1 MKQILGNSI
10 KYKELIRSPLLSFR
24 WIEQPVL
31 KTVSGTPEHHWVALL
46 ICSIFRQFSLTP
58 EEKSRIC
65 IALNLASTQNREMFP
80 TALTCLASEICFSP
94 TSESAAN
101 TPISLCS
108 RPVLAREDTCGLEV
122 QAVRNAALMVPR
134 SPWKGPG
141 RRGGRGSGRVPG
153 AVSIQFRYTCPGS
166 HLLTPRPPTPLPV
179 PINEIPTSVF
189 FSFHTCPSFAVPQV
203 P

>member
-65 IALNLASTQNREMFP
+65 IALNLASTQNREVFP

-101 TPISLCS
+101 KPAAASDFALFPTS
-108 RPVLAREDTCGLEV
+108 ARERGHLWP
-122 QAVRNAALMVPR
+122 RGPGGPKR
-134 SPWKGPG
+134 SPDGPQKPLERAWPQG
-141 RRGGRGSGRVPG
+141 RAR
-153 AVSIQFRYTCPGS
+153 FRESPRCSVHPVQI
-166 HLLTPRPPTPLPV
+166 HLPRLPPPHPAS
-179 PINEIPTSVF
+179 PHP
-189 FSFHTCPSFAVPQV
+189 HPRAH
-203 P
+203 